1 MHREMPIMG
10 LDDGSAN
17 RQAHA
22 RTLGFGRKERMEDA
36 VHVFRINS
44 GPGVFHHDQ
53 HAVGFADHRFQ
64 PQRPGAIG
72 DCIHCFNSI
81 RDQIGDN
88 LLQLDPIRQYRRKL
102 RNQLRLDQNLMI
114 LQLGMQYRGG

>member
-1 MHREMPIMG
+1 MG

-44 GPGVFHHDQ
+44 GPESSIMINTPSGSPITDFNRSVR
-53 HAVGFADHRFQ
+53 ARSATVSIASIAFAT
-64 PQRPGAIG
+64 
-72 DCIHCFNSI
+72 
-81 RDQIGDN
+81 
-88 LLQLDPIRQYRRKL
+88 
-102 RNQLRLDQNLMI
+102 RLATTCCSWTRSANT
-114 LQLGMQYRGG
+114 GGSCEISSVLTRI